1 MIKLSFY
8 RGAQFACRSLILG
21 LELAEPRQELRC

>member
-8 RGAQFACRSLILG
+8 RGAQFACCLFIFG
-21 LELAEPRQELRC
+21 LELAEPSKELQC